1 MIIAPSILN
10 IDKENRTNKIK
21 EYLENGIEML
31 HVDIMDGKFVPN
43 KTLGSALV
51 KEVRNF
57 KTFIDT
63 HLMIENPIDYID
75 EYIVAGS
82 NLITFHVEATDKIK
96 EIIDLIHSKNCK
108 AGIAIKPNTSVN
120 SITEYLKYVDLVL
133 VMSVE
138 PGFGGQKF
146 MDSALPKIAQLSN
159 LRTLNKYNYLIE
171 ADGGINLENSKMLA
185 LNGCDIVV
193 MGTFLLKAE
202 NVKKI
207 VEDVKIMSV

>member
-75 EYIVAGS
+75 EYS
-82 NLITFHVEATDKIK
+82 
-96 EIIDLIHSKNCK
+96 S
-108 AGIAIKPNTSVN
+108 
-120 SITEYLKYVDLVL
+120 
-133 VMSVE
+133 
-138 PGFGGQKF
+138 
-146 MDSALPKIAQLSN
+146 
-159 LRTLNKYNYLIE
+159 R
-171 ADGGINLENSKMLA
+171 
-185 LNGCDIVV
+185 
-193 MGTFLLKAE
+193 
-202 NVKKI
+202 
-207 VEDVKIMSV
+207 

>member
-1 MIIAPSILN
+1 MIRAPSILT
-10 IDKENRTNKIK
+10 IDKENRTNKIND
-21 EYLENGIEML
+21 YLENGIEML

-51 KEVRNF
+51 KEVRSF

-96 EIIDLIHSKNCK
+96 ETIDLIHSKNCK

>member
-96 EIIDLIHSKNCK
+96 ETIDLIHSKNCK
-108 AGIAIKPNTSVN
+108 AGISIKPNTSVN

>member
-51 KEVRNF
+51 SEVRNF

-75 EYIVAGS
+75 EYIEAGS

-96 EIIDLIHSKNCK
+96 EAIDLIHSKNCK

-120 SITEYLKYVDLVL
+120 SITEYLKYIDLVL

>member
-96 EIIDLIHSKNCK
+96 ETILLIHSKNCR